1 MQPQGSHGYDVVKPH
16 ELQKQCQFPLYQMND
31 VKLEQNWF
39 FIILAVYLLR
49 NLFLR
54 MMSRIEITMISINT
68 ATASGTV
75 ILITKL
81 SVSSATIE
89 YENSSI

>member
-1 MQPQGSHGYDVVKPH
+1 
-16 ELQKQCQFPLYQMND
+16 MND
-31 VKLEQNWF
+31 VELEQNWF
-39 FIILAVYLLR
+39 LIILAVYLLR

-54 MMSRIEITMISINT
+54 MISRIEITMISINT

-75 ILITKL
+75 ILIIKL

>member
-1 MQPQGSHGYDVVKPH
+1 
-16 ELQKQCQFPLYQMND
+16 MND
-31 VKLEQNWF
+31 VELEQNWF

-81 SVSSATIE
+81 SVSSSTIE